1 MDLRYLEINTVKV
14 KQKGVSDCILL
25 EKKLARINFWAV
37 VSQCFSYKMFLP
49 LNVLVTTG
57 ADVLLLEAGDQLKRN
72 TTWVKRIV
80 KQQL

>member
-1 MDLRYLEINTVKV
+1 MDLGYLEINTVKV

-49 LNVLVTTG
+49 LNDSCDYWG
-57 ADVLLLEAGDQLKRN
+57 
-72 TTWVKRIV
+72 
-80 KQQL
+80 